1 MVEGR
6 EEHKSGNL
14 AGYGERASGAQA
26 ESSHVSPPLA
36 PAPEAVNSDRM
47 RREDTR
53 LLGRSLLLARATWM
67 AVAALAIGLFVAGIP
82 AEFVLL
88 RNPCPNLTCPTGQ
101 LPPEGLR
108 ALENLGLSLGFFAA
122 YTVAMDVLFA
132 AVCGVVAALIFWRK
146 SDDRMALFV
155 SLALVTFGT
164 ATFVFTMEALAAR
177 HPVWHVPIA
186 FLHFMG
192 TASFGLFL
200 YLFPDG
206 RFVPRWTRWIAL
218 VWIASQLPR
227 YFFPEWYADP
237 NTWYDWISE
246 PVWFG
251 ALLTA
256 IYSQV
261 YRYRHVSNSVH
272 KRQIKWVVFGISSAL
287 VGFFGILVALDVF
300 GPVPDSTDELLVYL
314 IGNTF
319 IAYLV
324 VLLIPLSI
332 GIAMLR
338 HHLFDVDLVINRTLV
353 YGTLT
358 ASIVGLYVLVVGSL
372 GMLFQTRENVAVPL
386 LAAGL
391 VAALFAPL
399 RNRLQRG
406 VNHLMYGKRDEPY
419 AVLSR
424 LGQRLEATLAPDA
437 VLPTI
442 VKTVAESLK
451 LPYTAIEL
459 ERDGA
464 FETAAVAGEPADDPL
479 RLPLLYGGETV
490 GRLVLGPRTG
500 EQSFT
505 PSDRQLLDDLAHQ
518 IGVAAHAARLTD
530 EAIRLSE
537 DLQRSRE
544 RLVTAREEERRR
556 LRRDLHDGLG
566 PMLGSLTLKLDVAG
580 DLLEQDPPAARALLR
595 GLKAQAQSALRDIR
609 RVVYALR
616 PPALDDLGL
625 RGAIQETAAQYS
637 AKGLSIAIES
647 PEELPPLPAAVEVAA
662 YRIAQEAMTNIVH
675 HAQAG
680 ECVVSLDIDETGGM
694 LRLDISDDGRGLP
707 SGRGR
712 GVGIAS
718 MRERA
723 AELGGECIVE
733 SLLAGG
739 TRVRASLPCTGD
751 TQRQGESGR
760 KE

>member
-1 MVEGR
+1 MVEER
-6 EEHKSGNL
+6 EEHKSGSL
-14 AGYGERASGAQA
+14 DGYGERASGAQA
-26 ESSHVSPPLA
+26 DSSRVSPPPA
-36 PAPEAVNSDRM
+36 PAPQAVNFDRI
-47 RREDTR
+47 RAGNKR
-53 LLGRSLLLARATWM
+53 LRGRSLHLARATWM
-67 AVAALAIGLFVAGIP
+67 AVAALAIGLFVAAVP
-82 AEFVLL
+82 AEFALL
-88 RNPCPNLTCPTGQ
+88 QIPCQNLTCPTGQ
-101 LPPEGLR
+101 LPPEGVR

-177 HPVWHVPIA
+177 HPVWHLPIA
-186 FLHFMG
+186 FLHFLG

-206 RFVPRWTRWIAL
+206 RFVPRWTRWVAL

-237 NTWYDWISE
+237 NTWYDWIGE
-246 PVWFG
+246 PVWLG

-256 IYSQV
+256 LYSQV
-261 YRYRHVSNSVH
+261 FRYRHVSSSLH

-287 VGFFGILVALDVF
+287 VGFLGVLVALDVF
-300 GPVPDSTDELLVYL
+300 GPVPDSTGALLLYL

-319 IAYLV
+319 ISYLV

-338 HHLFDVDLVINRTLV
+338 HHLFDVDLVINRALV

-372 GMLFQTRENVAVPL
+372 GMLFQTRDNFAVPL

-399 RNRLQRG
+399 KNRLQRG
-406 VNHLMYGKRDEPY
+406 VNHLMYGERDEPY

-424 LGQRLEATLAPDA
+424 LGQRLEANLAPDA
-437 VLPTI
+437 VLPTV

-451 LPYTAIEL
+451 LPYAAVEL
-459 ERDGA
+459 ERDGT
-464 FETAAVAGEPADDPL
+464 FELAAVAGQPVDDPL

-505 PSDRQLLDDLAHQ
+505 PSDRRLLDDLAHQ

-556 LRRDLHDGLG
+556 LHRDLHDGLG
-566 PMLGSLTLKLDVAG
+566 PTLGSLTLKLDVAG

-625 RGAIQETAAQYS
+625 LGALRESSAQYG
-637 AKGLSIAIES
+637 AKGLSIVIEA

-662 YRIAQEAMTNIVH
+662 YRIAQEAMTNIVY
-675 HAQAG
+675 HAQAS
-680 ECVVSLDIDETGGM
+680 ECVVSLEIDEAAVM
-694 LRLDISDDGRGLP
+694 LGLEISDDGRGLS
-707 SGRGR
+707 SGRSR

-718 MRERA
+718 MHERA
-723 AELGGECIVE
+723 AELGGECVVE
-733 SLLAGG
+733 SLPSGG

-751 TQRQGESGR
+751 TRRQGVSGR
-760 KE
+760 RE